1 MRPAALALHL
11 ALLTG
16 ALGGCVHDPSKEG
29 AKEGVRVEA
38 EGWSP
43 LDARK
48 PLETKQR
55 ALAEAQK
62 KAVEKV
68 MGVTVSAT
76 TKVEAAITLEQK
88 ILANIGGYIRR
99 YEILSER
106 EEDGFLKTRIRAW
119 VLRQPPK
126 PLPAA
131 IRIAV
136 LCADE
141 RLARS
146 VRAALTS
153 QGFTLADA
161 AADADY
167 TVGGK
172 ASAYSLTGSNIA
184 GLRTGRARVSLDMTQ
199 AKTLAAFQTIQE
211 ASGLD
216 PIDELARDKAVDI
229 AARMAG
235 EALAS
240 HLKAAL
246 DIPDDVSVS
255 GKP

>member
-1 MRPAALALHL
+1 MI
-11 ALLTG
+11 
-16 ALGGCVHDPSKEG
+16 
-29 AKEGVRVEA
+29 VEA
-38 EGWSP
+38 EGWTP
-43 LDARK
+43 IDAKK
-48 PLETKQR
+48 PLETRQR

-62 KAVEKV
+62 KAVEKA

-76 TKVEAAITLEQK
+76 TKVESAITLEQK

-106 EEDGFLKTRIRAW
+106 EEDGFHRTRIRAF
-119 VLRQPPK
+119 VLDQTPK

-131 IRIAV
+131 AGQIRIAV

-141 RLARS
+141 RLAQS

-153 QGFTLADA
+153 RGFALKDN

-167 TVGGK
+167 AVTGT
-172 ASAYSLTGSNIA
+172 ASAYSLNGPNIA
-184 GLRTGRARVSLDMTQ
+184 GLRTGRARVSLDATQTKTQ
-199 AKTLAAFQTIQE
+199 ATFRNIQE

-216 PIDELARDKAVDI
+216 LTDEIARDKAVDI

-235 EALAS
+235 EALAA
-240 HLKAAL
+240 HLKTTLGIA
-246 DIPDDVSVS
+246 P
-255 GKP
+255 